1 MITALHGEVLR
12 MARNENSL
20 WMVVHMAHG
29 TQRADY
35 VEALLQ
41 AEGFLVKRRQL
52 DRSVS
57 ETDGACELLVLKSEA
72 QEAREFLLE
81 KGF

>member
-1 MITALHGEVLR
+1 
-12 MARNENSL
+12 MAKGDDAL

-29 TQRADY
+29 RQRADK
-35 VEALLQ
+35 VEAMLQ

-57 ETDGACELLVLKSEA
+57 ETDGAYELLVLKSEA
-72 QEAREFLLE
+72 HEAREFLMD
-81 KGF
+81 KGL

>member
-1 MITALHGEVLR
+1 
-12 MARNENSL
+12 MARSDDAH

-29 TQRADY
+29 RQRADN

-57 ETDGACELLVLKSEA
+57 ETDGAYELLVLKSEA
-72 QEAREFLLE
+72 HEAREFLMD
-81 KGF
+81 KGL

>member
-1 MITALHGEVLR
+1 
-12 MARNENSL
+12 MARDDDSL

-29 TQRADY
+29 RHHADN

-57 ETDGACELLVLKSEA
+57 ETDGTFELRVLASEA
-72 QEAREFLLE
+72 REAREFLVD
-81 KGF
+81 KGL

>member
-1 MITALHGEVLR
+1 
-12 MARNENSL
+12 MARSDDAL

-29 TQRADY
+29 RQRADN

-57 ETDGACELLVLKSEA
+57 ETDGTYELLVLKSEA
-72 QEAREFLLE
+72 QEAREFLMD
-81 KGF
+81 KGL